1 MKVQIIYSSLS
12 GCTRKVAEGIYHSL
26 TGVDKSIHDLK
37 DGEPVL
43 DGDILLLGYWVNKG
57 GPNEQMHAF
66 LEKLKGKT
74 VGIFCTL
81 AFYADSEHGYQSLK
95 KGVDLAAQK
104 NTVIGSFVRADA
116 CPLSYRQGWRTS
128 CSIPGKRASLEDDE
142 HPSYSGRDFSGS
154 RALWRADSAVP
165 RVYREWIEV
174 CINSVKDSVS
184 VFCSGNF

>member
-26 TGVDKSIHDLK
+26 TGVDKSIHNLK

-43 DGDILLLGYWVNKG
+43 DGDILLLGYWVDKG

-66 LEKLKGKT
+66 LEKLKGRT

-95 KGVDLAAQK
+95 KGVDLAAQQ
-104 NTVIGSFVRADA
+104 NTVIGSYVCNGALSEQMLAHFRTGKDA
-116 CPLSYRQGWRTS
+116 GHHA
-128 CSIPGKRASLEDDE
+128 ASPEKELRWKMMNT
-142 HPSYSGRDFSGS
+142 HPTQAEISLAAERFGERIQ
-154 RALWRADSAVP
+154 L
-165 RVYREWIEV
+165 YREFTE
-174 CINSVKDSVS
+174 NGLKFVS
-184 VFCSGNF
+184 SQ